1 MQDELKRRARLSR
14 GSKLVFTVE
23 FRGLEEGQSFQRAP
37 FIRISG
43 FRGAD
48 RSGRRLKRQKS
59 FVKVFCNGILGFRR
73 QAKLQDEF
81 YREILRV
88 LQEFWGFQGRMTQV
102 LGFWRNENFS

>member
-1 MQDELKRRARLSR
+1 MQDELKRRAKLSR

-48 RSGRRLKRQKS
+48 WSGRRLKR
-59 FVKVFCNGILGFRR
+59 
-73 QAKLQDEF
+73 
-81 YREILRV
+81 
-88 LQEFWGFQGRMTQV
+88 
-102 LGFWRNENFS
+102 